1 MMERLFSFLPA
12 VDESPGGEESIDA
25 SAAENHQGHEVQDD
39 DAGARRTPVGLPRPL
54 ETACWVPYKSDRWD
68 PAPDAEAFRSR
79 NATQRVDESSATEP
93 WQTRDEVQTARR
105 RTERDEI
112 DGEAPDGREERGGD
126 DRKREEEMIG
136 LLSIL
141 AGKARQ

>member
-1 MMERLFSFLPA
+1 MFFMMERLFSFLPA

-68 PAPDAEAFRSR
+68 PAPDAPNHGRREMRSR
-79 NATQRVDESSATEP
+79 RQGDGRRG
-93 WQTRDEVQTARR
+93 TRS
-105 RTERDEI
+105 TERRQTDE
-112 DGEAPDGREERGGD
+112 
-126 DRKREEEMIG
+126 KREEEMIV
-136 LLSIL
+136 LHSIL
-141 AGKARQ
+141 AGEARQ